1 MSASASSG
9 VVVALLDLEGHLVG
23 AAVLGA
29 AQRAD
34 APVMQ
39 EYMSLPVPAITRR

>member
-1 MSASASSG
+1 LAPPCFG
-9 VVVALLDLEGHLVG
+9 P
-23 AAVLGA
+23 

-39 EYMSLPVPAITRR
+39 EYMSLPVPAITRQVKVWR